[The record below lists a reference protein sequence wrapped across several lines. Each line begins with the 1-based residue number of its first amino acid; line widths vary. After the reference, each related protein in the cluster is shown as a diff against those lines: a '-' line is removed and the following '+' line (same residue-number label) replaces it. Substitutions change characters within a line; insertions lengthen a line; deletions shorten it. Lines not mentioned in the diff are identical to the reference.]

1 MKEMPE
7 EQCEVNVM
15 VLNSLLYL
23 FSISYK
29 TNEIEAKILPEYAMN
44 KIDYDENTYAILA
57 KQYLEMRDLDKVYD
71 MFL

>member
-44 KIDYDENTYAILA
+44 KINYDENTYAILA
-57 KQYLEMRDLDKVYD
+57 K
-71 MFL
+71 